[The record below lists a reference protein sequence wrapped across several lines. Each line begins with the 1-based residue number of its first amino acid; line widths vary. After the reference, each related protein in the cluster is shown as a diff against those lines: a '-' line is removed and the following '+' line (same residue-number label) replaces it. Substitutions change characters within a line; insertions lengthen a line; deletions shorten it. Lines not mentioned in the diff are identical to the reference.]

1 MNELDM
7 NVINVNTKQH
17 LRVIL
22 LNINSQSMKE
32 WDMNVTS
39 VNIKPQ
45 IKIIQVNIK
54 SSSIKELGMDVGM
67 NVNSVNGNFT

>member
-1 MNELDM
+1 
-7 NVINVNTKQH
+7 
-17 LRVIL
+17 
-22 LNINSQSMKE
+22 
-32 WDMNVTS
+32 MNVTS

>member
-7 NVINVNTKQH
+7 NVINVNNKQH
-17 LRVIL
+17 KIVIL

-32 WDMNVTS
+32 WYMNATS

-45 IKIIQVNIK
+45 IRIIQVDIK
-54 SSSIKELGMDVGM
+54 SPSMKDLGMNLGM
-67 NVNSVNGNFT
+67 NVTSVNGKFT